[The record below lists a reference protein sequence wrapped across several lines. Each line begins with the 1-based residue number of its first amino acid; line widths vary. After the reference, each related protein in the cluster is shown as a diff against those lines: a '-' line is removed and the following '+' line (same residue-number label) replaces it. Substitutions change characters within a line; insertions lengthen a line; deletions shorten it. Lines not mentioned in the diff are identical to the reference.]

1 MVDTKPSFFPSYTDK
16 DEFVILLLIAVRFHF
31 NFLRYHKIVSFCHF
45 LINMELWALKAL
57 ILLLMALIT
66 MLFGSL
72 PLMTVTFADKRRS
85 SWNFKWRPPTI
96 CAITCASGGVF
107 FGTCFLHLM
116 PEAREAFEYI
126 AKDFNFPEIPLSEI
140 IACIGFFL
148 IFLLE
153 EVTVICI
160 GKKNST
166 DKVENC
172 SSKKESK
179 NGAGTERVESALGQP
194 DHPVEKCSTASRDQA
209 VDNISWIRSLTL
221 LTSIMFHSV
230 LEGLSIGIQTKE
242 TAALALF
249 FAVISHKTLIAFSLG
264 LQLVRIYR
272 NSKKFV
278 CFCVFL
284 FSIASPAGVGIG
296 IGIETANIDEKLKFL
311 LFMIFSA
318 LSVGTFLYITFFEII
333 MHELKNEQSNLLK
346 IISMMVGCFLIG
358 ILLIMTPHS
367 EHWHEDND
375 PSGSNVTVQLT

>member
-1 MVDTKPSFFPSYTDK
+1 MEKLPPLLSF
-16 DEFVILLLIAVRFHF
+16 R
-31 NFLRYHKIVSFCHF
+31 RYHKIVSFCHF

-57 ILLLMALIT
+57 ILLLMTVIT

-72 PLMTVTFADKRRS
+72 PVMTVTFSDKRRS

-116 PEAREAFEYI
+116 PEAREAFEFI
-126 AKDFNFPEIPLSEI
+126 AKDFDFPEIPLSEI

-153 EVTVICI
+153 EITVICI

-166 DKVENC
+166 EKIENC
-172 SSKKESK
+172 SSEKESR
-179 NGAGTERVESALGQP
+179 NGAGIERVESPLGQP
-194 DHPVEKCSTASRDQA
+194 DHPVEKCSTASRDRT
-209 VDNISWIRSLTL
+209 VDHISWIRSLTL

-264 LQLVRIYR
+264 LQLVRTHR
-272 NSKKFV
+272 NNKKFV

-284 FSIASPAGVGIG
+284 FSIASPAGIGIG

-333 MHELKNEQSNLLK
+333 MDELKNEQSNLLK
-346 IISMMVGCFLIG
+346 VISMMVGCFLIG

-375 PSGSNVTVQLT
+375 PSGNNVTVQFT

>member
-1 MVDTKPSFFPSYTDK
+1 G
-16 DEFVILLLIAVRFHF
+16 
-31 NFLRYHKIVSFCHF
+31 C
-45 LINMELWALKAL
+45 
-57 ILLLMALIT
+57 
-66 MLFGSL
+66 
-72 PLMTVTFADKRRS
+72 
-85 SWNFKWRPPTI
+85 
-96 CAITCASGGVF
+96 
-107 FGTCFLHLM
+107 
-116 PEAREAFEYI
+116 
-126 AKDFNFPEIPLSEI
+126 
-140 IACIGFFL
+140 
-148 IFLLE
+148 IFLCYYYYYYLNFRS
-153 EVTVICI
+153 V
-160 GKKNST
+160 
-166 DKVENC
+166 
-172 SSKKESK
+172 KESK

-264 LQLVRIYR
+264 LQLVRIHR

-284 FSIASPAGVGIG
+284 FSIASPAGIGIG

-367 EHWHEDND
+367 EHWHEDSD
-375 PSGSNVTVQLT
+375 PSGNNVTVQLT

>member
-1 MVDTKPSFFPSYTDK
+1 
-16 DEFVILLLIAVRFHF
+16 
-31 NFLRYHKIVSFCHF
+31 
-45 LINMELWALKAL
+45 MELWAVKAL
-57 ILLLMALIT
+57 LLLLMTVVT

-72 PLMTVTFADKRRS
+72 PLLVSRVVLFIMHAWIFFFFFNRKMMYFLLVRRS
-85 SWNFKWRPPTI
+85 LLRIREDPVGISNGDLRLYAQSLVQVEVYFS
-96 CAITCASGGVF
+96 ALAF
-107 FGTCFLHLM
+107 FILCPKL
-116 PEAREAFEYI
+116 EAFEFI

-153 EVTVICI
+153 EVTVICV

-172 SSKKESK
+172 SIKESR
-179 NGAGTERVESALGQP
+179 NGAGIERVESALGQP
-194 DHPVEKCSTASRDQA
+194 DHPVEKCSTASSDRA
-209 VDNISWIRSLTL
+209 VDHISWIRSLTL

-242 TAALALF
+242 TAVLALF

-264 LQLVRIYR
+264 LQLVRTHR

-284 FSIASPAGVGIG
+284 FSIASPAGISIG

-333 MHELKNEQSNLLK
+333 MDELKNEQSNLLK
-346 IISMMVGCFLIG
+346 VISMMVGCFLIG

-375 PSGSNVTVQLT
+375 PSGNNVTVQFT

>member
-1 MVDTKPSFFPSYTDK
+1 MKIPVENEIYY
-16 DEFVILLLIAVRFHF
+16 LLRAGMYNKAIV
-31 NFLRYHKIVSFCHF
+31 YHKIVSFCHF

-57 ILLLMALIT
+57 ILLLMAVVT

-116 PEAREAFEYI
+116 PEAREAFEFI

-194 DHPVEKCSTASRDQA
+194 DHPVEKCSTVSRVQA

-221 LTSIMFHSV
+221 LTSIVFHSV

-264 LQLVRIYR
+264 LQLVRIHR
-272 NSKKFV
+272 NRKKFV

-284 FSIASPAGVGIG
+284 FSIASPAGVV
-296 IGIETANIDEKLKFL
+296 L

-375 PSGSNVTVQLT
+375 PSGSNIEVLYLYKK

>member
-1 MVDTKPSFFPSYTDK
+1 MVCRFYKSLMIILKLQRVGRSSFK
-16 DEFVILLLIAVRFHF
+16 QLCILKMENLPPLLSFK
-31 NFLRYHKIVSFCHF
+31 RYHKIVSFCHF

-57 ILLLMALIT
+57 ILLLMAVIT

-72 PLMTVTFADKRRS
+72 PLLTVTFADKRRS
-85 SWNFKWRPPTI
+85 SWNFKWRPPTV

-116 PEAREAFEYI
+116 PEAREAFEFI

-264 LQLVRIYR
+264 LQLVRIHR

-284 FSIASPAGVGIG
+284 FSIASPAV
-296 IGIETANIDEKLKFL
+296 L

-375 PSGSNVTVQLT
+375 PSGNNIEVLYMYKK